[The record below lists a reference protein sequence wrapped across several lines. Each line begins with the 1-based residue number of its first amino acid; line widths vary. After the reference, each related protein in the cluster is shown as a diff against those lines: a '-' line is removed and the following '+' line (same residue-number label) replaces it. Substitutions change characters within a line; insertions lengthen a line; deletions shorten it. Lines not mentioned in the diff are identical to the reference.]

1 RDRVP
6 HPRRRAAAAG
16 GRPWGGQEQRMGRR
30 DQLPADQLAVR
41 AAPADPADQQRPAEG
56 AVGQPRRAGR
66 LPPDRDDRPWGAP
79 GCRPPPGRCG
89 MSGEMEPGIRRR
101 LGRNPDMGRIRFG
114 GETLDELFARIDAEF
129 RARLRFYEG
138 GVIADTRWYGWRLD
152 PANLELVLVDS
163 TGWRTYALPLTRC
176 NQSAQ
181 VLDWLV
187 QV

>member
-1 RDRVP
+1 
-6 HPRRRAAAAG
+6 
-16 GRPWGGQEQRMGRR
+16 
-30 DQLPADQLAVR
+30 
-41 AAPADPADQQRPAEG
+41 
-56 AVGQPRRAGR
+56 
-66 LPPDRDDRPWGAP
+66 
-79 GCRPPPGRCG
+79 
-89 MSGEMEPGIRRR
+89 MEPGIRRR

-187 QV
+187 QVSGKAWREHDIEKVTVGLLRALDDIFELQASLCSFGAHKTMTDQQIRDRVATFVQKFHEGEQP